1 MQNKR
6 EAEMNAK
13 NLELKDIKN
22 AFDIEGRRLEDI
34 INNKDRVNEGLTLE
48 LKKEKERVVALTR
61 NYDL

>member
-1 MQNKR
+1 
-6 EAEMNAK
+6 MNAK